1 MSNVKHGVQTHEKET
16 QTHIWCKKS
25 ALNTRILY
33 IYYRPYRQMLF
44 KPCRLGLNYKP
55 LLSRHN
61 LEYMRYYNVLHHA
74 HLFIF
79 AV

>member
-1 MSNVKHGVQTHEKET
+1 MSNTACRPMRRKLKHTFGVKICFEYPD
-16 QTHIWCKKS
+16 I
-25 ALNTRILY
+25 IY

-44 KPCRLGLNYKP
+44 EPCRLGLNYKP

-61 LEYMRYYNVLHHA
+61 LEYMRYYNVLHHV